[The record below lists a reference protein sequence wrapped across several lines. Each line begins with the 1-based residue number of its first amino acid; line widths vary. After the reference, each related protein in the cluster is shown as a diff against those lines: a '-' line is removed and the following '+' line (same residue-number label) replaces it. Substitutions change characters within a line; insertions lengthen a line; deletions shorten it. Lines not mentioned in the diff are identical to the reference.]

1 MSYKILFS
9 NIGYGRG
16 IDGSLMGHLRRFHH
30 HFYMPV
36 DAQKQALSQLKNII
50 LCENPDIACFVEI
63 DRGSLYSARF
73 NQLEMILDDV
83 YAFHNIADKYG
94 EDSYWSRMP
103 LHEGKSNAF
112 VSKQE
117 LAFEKLFFK
126 SGTKR
131 LIYKVLL
138 PDGVTLFFA
147 HFSLSRATRLKQMHE
162 MRTLVKDVQ
171 GPVMILAD
179 FNIMGGFVELAP
191 LMEGLDLKILNDES
205 EPTFF
210 FHRRRKVLDLCLCS
224 STLADR
230 SRLTI
235 IPQPFSDHAALL
247 IETGAG

>member
-16 IDGSLMGHLRRFHH
+16 IDGSLMAHLRRFHH
-30 HFYMPV
+30 HFYMSV
-36 DAQKQALSQLKNII
+36 DVQKHILAQLKDII
-50 LCENPDIACFVEI
+50 LREDPDIACFVEI

-73 NQLEMILDDV
+73 NQLEMLLDDV

-94 EDSYWSRMP
+94 EDSYWSRVP

-112 VSKQE
+112 VAKQE
-117 LAFEKLFFK
+117 LPFEKLFFN

-131 LIYKVLL
+131 LIYKICL
-138 PDGVTLFFA
+138 PGGITLFFA

-162 MRTLVKDVQ
+162 MRSLIKAVE

-179 FNIMGGFVELAP
+179 FNIMGGFSELSP
-191 LMEGLDLKILNDES
+191 LLDGLDLKILNDES

-210 FHRRRKVLDLCLCS
+210 FHRRRMALDLCLCS
-224 STLADR
+224 PEIADR
-230 SRLTI
+230 CRLEI

-247 IETGAG
+247 IDMMT